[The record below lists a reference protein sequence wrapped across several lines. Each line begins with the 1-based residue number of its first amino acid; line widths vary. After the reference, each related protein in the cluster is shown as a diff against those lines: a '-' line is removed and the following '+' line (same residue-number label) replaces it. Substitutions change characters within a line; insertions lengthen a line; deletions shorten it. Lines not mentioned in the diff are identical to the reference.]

1 MDQII
6 MSVLSLDQSLLESIA
21 KFNIDQLLGDFD
33 KD

>member
-6 MSVLSLDQSLLESIA
+6 MSVLSLDQSLLEFIE

>member
-1 MDQII
+1 
-6 MSVLSLDQSLLESIA
+6 MSVLSLDQSLLEFIE